1 MDSPRTLYAV
11 PPLSSSLQING
22 KDPLPDICR
31 ELKDKVVNSFSAD
44 EKEFFTDEFS
54 LFQRLI
60 DISGE
65 LKEFEKSTRK
75 KEIKNILSV
84 SSSSLP
90 FDWIAIER
98 RSFDKIF
105 LSAYTTRVPSDFDH
119 CGLCCSH
126 AVRCEGSL
134 SADVQGGALEGTRRG
149 TGEDPFCSWH
159 SSILL
164 CLLLIARIN

>member
-31 ELKDKVVNSFSAD
+31 ELKDKVVNTFSAD

-98 RSFDKIF
+98 RSLDKIF
-105 LSAYTTRVPSDFDH
+105 LYAYTTRVPSDLDH
-119 CGLCCSH
+119 C
-126 AVRCEGSL
+126 
-134 SADVQGGALEGTRRG
+134 
-149 TGEDPFCSWH
+149 
-159 SSILL
+159 
-164 CLLLIARIN
+164 